1 MPKKAAAFLGTR
13 SPPRARVC
21 ASSPREARAPRPSG
35 RARPPQLALALE
47 HPVVHR
53 LGVEP
58 ELPAGLGYGAP
69 RGDDVVGCL
78 PPELVGVLLLI
89 GDHEAILPS
98 IGLYAV

>member
-1 MPKKAAAFLGTR
+1 MRFLASR
-13 SPPRARVC
+13 SSR
-21 ASSPREARAPRPSG
+21 SSALGSG
-35 RARPPQLALALE
+35 SPPQLALALE

-58 ELPAGLGYGAP
+58 ELPADLGYGAP

-98 IGLYAV
+98 IGLNAV